1 MTQVVDE
8 GTVSKVFSDYSR
20 VDDHIKHT
28 LTMIARARSTQAHVR
43 QNHSMERGDKHG
55 VLPT

>member
-1 MTQVVDE
+1 MIQLVDE
-8 GTVSKVFSDYSR
+8 GTVSKVFSGYSR

-28 LTMIARARSTQAHVR
+28 VAMIAHARSTQAHVR
-43 QNHSMERGDKHG
+43 QNHSMERGGKHG